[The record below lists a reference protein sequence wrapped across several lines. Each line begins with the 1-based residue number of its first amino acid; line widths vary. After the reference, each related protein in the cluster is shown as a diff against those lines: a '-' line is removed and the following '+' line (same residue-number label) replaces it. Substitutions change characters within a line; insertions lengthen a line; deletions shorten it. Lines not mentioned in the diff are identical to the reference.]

1 MENHYNCIYMYIN
14 KINGKKYIGQ
24 AKNFK
29 KRHSSHIRCSYNENS
44 GYDYTLPFH
53 NAIRKYGIENFEIF
67 ILKDNIKT
75 QCLID
80 LFEVYYIEKNN
91 CLVKNNKGYNIS
103 DGGNGGNKF
112 AGKTEEEMN
121 EIKRKISETEKGKIL
136 SDEHKRKISESR
148 LGEKHPFYGKTFSD
162 EHKRKLSESKLGEKN
177 KRAKKVIQLD
187 LNNNLIKIWNCISEA
202 ERKTGIAHQ
211 SISKCCKNKLKS
223 AGGFKWRYIGDEENG
238 NL

>member
-1 MENHYNCIYMYIN
+1 MENHFNCIYMYIN

-44 GYDYTLPFH
+44 GYDYNLPFH

-148 LGEKHPFYGKTFSD
+148 LGEK
-162 EHKRKLSESKLGEKN
+162 N
-177 KRAKKVIQLD
+177 QRAKKVIQLD
-187 LNNNLIKIWNCISEA
+187 LNNNLIKIWICITDA